1 MSNIQI
7 KRIYDPADIND
18 GFRVLVDRMWP
29 QGVSKQ
35 RAQINFWARDIAP
48 SNNLRKA
55 FHGTENWNKFKTA
68 YTQELAENTAGIT
81 ELNNMIKD
89 KKKITLLYASK
100 NIAQNNAVVLQE
112 YLNHKQK

>member
-1 MSNIQI
+1 MPNIQI
-7 KRIYDPADIND
+7 KRIYDPASADD
-18 GFRVLVDRMWP
+18 GCRILVDRMWP

-48 SNNLRKA
+48 SNNLRKT
-55 FHGTENWNKFKTA
+55 FHETENWKNFKTA
-68 YTQELAENTAGIT
+68 YARELAENASGIT
-81 ELNNMIKD
+81 ELDNMIKG